1 MNQGLDTL
9 VNHLASLFERKREKR
24 QATIVGVERSEQSG
38 RQGYVT
44 AEIQRGQNSSYIQ
57 KIYVGDA
64 ASFTV
69 GDQYWIRGSG
79 NPVDP
84 DWQFGEAIKSR
95 NPTKGADVD
104 KPVIVLT
111 IPVATNP
118 DDGFSNPVGVGTE
131 QDLDANTGANAE
143 PQAIARIY
151 YRTIVPGTHS
161 VYDPSTYVTHVVP
174 QVRRVIDENWRTMPA
189 VAVWPSAAK
198 RLRLTAGIDD
208 NDLVAAVSD
217 DDGVPGDDWPI
228 GHYVY
233 WQIDGEIL
241 LAKVAID
248 GTMTILARGVE
259 GTTAVAHLANAAIL
273 LLTGMAV
280 LTGLDPGVN
289 HEVRVSAQ
297 TGHNQVGPPSV
308 SVAFVTWRR
317 TSIPGLTG
325 AQYLVEMRSNGFH
338 LEWTRPTDP
347 DTSNPHTGRLSYRIY
362 RNTTNAINGD
372 EKIVA
377 EGITGFSTDI
387 AATLWDVPA
396 TQADAYW
403 FGIEPY
409 DSFGNEGTI
418 LWEKDDTPPPAASF
432 SSWWITPMDLAIR
445 VSYSAIDDSSNVT
458 SDPGFLQFVL
468 YRATSTAGANETAI
482 GVFGG
487 PNDSSAS
494 TNYEPPL
501 DRAYYFQIA
510 SMDFAGNV
518 SPRTNTDSYWKI
530 GLPNVFVSVGVRNG
544 NFQVPNPRMRTVT
557 DAAITSAATTLTSAS
572 AGFTDADYGTLVKI
586 TGAAS
591 GGATYYGAITAV
603 TNGTTVTVTPAAGAT
618 VTGATAV
625 IGNFPNDWR
634 LAAGFPNDASYPG
647 TDTSKIP
654 ATWVIAYESTGGIA
668 GNRVLHITIPA
679 GNWTTGYALVIA
691 QKVVQPYARTHV
703 GATAGV
709 SVKVVNAGTSA
720 GVGLWI
726 VNQIYDDD
734 FGQTPQTPE
743 LSDSAFI
750 VISEDGAWHRQDLL
764 YDDDRQW
771 GNLYTGTTQRFA
783 IGITAV
789 GNSSGAVDVYIDDIT
804 NAYQ

>member
-174 QVRRVIDENWRTMPA
+174 QVRRVIDENWRQMPA

-198 RLRLTAGIDD
+198 RLRLVDPIDD
-208 NDLVAAVSD
+208 NDLAANVSD

-233 WQIDGEIL
+233 WQIDGEIV
-241 LAKVAID
+241 LAKVSIT
-248 GTMTILARGVE
+248 GVMTILTRGVE

-308 SVAFVTWRR
+308 SVAFVTWQR

-338 LEWTRPTDP
+338 LEWSRPTDP
-347 DTSNPHTGRLSYRIY
+347 ATLNPHTGRLSYRIY
-362 RNTTNAINGD
+362 RNTDDAIDGN

-396 TQADAYW
+396 TQATAYW

-418 LWEKDDTPPPAASF
+418 LWEKDDAPAPHPFHGAVTIWPTVDSV
-432 SSWWITPMDLAIR
+432 R
-445 VSYSAIDDSSNVT
+445 VHYDQSQDTGALPG
-458 SDPGFLQFVL
+458 DPGWGSELAL
-468 YRATSTAGANETAI
+468 YRATDTSGTGATDVKHFFAGATEYA
-482 GVFGG
+482 
-487 PNDSSAS
+487 
-494 TNYEPPL
+494 PPL
-501 DRAYYFQIA
+501 DQAYYYQVA
-510 SMDFAGNV
+510 SVDFAGNV
-518 SPRTNTDSYWKI
+518 STPINTDLYWRI
-530 GLPNVFVSVGVRNG
+530 AIPELLSQTGLRNG
-544 NFQVPNPRMRTVT
+544 SFQVPEGGARSVSDAELTESGADYRLNSATMTFTEADRGRIVRYTGTSSGTLYYLVIDRIMSATSVKLKLPPTAPDQGTGKTVSIDTNPVYWRFGTRPFKPGAGTPDASGYTQFAFETTGGISGNRVIRLRTVGAVT
-557 DAAITSAATTLTSAS
+557 APLILWQTLAIPFNVNRTTITLKWWMKAPATVTISNSLGIVEEFSDDYGQTSLGTEFLGVLSGAAPDGNWHEYTSSLAISTILAADPTTRTVIPGIYIETTSAS
-572 AGFTDADYGTLVKI
+572 GTKDI
-586 TGAAS
+586 
-591 GGATYYGAITAV
+591 
-603 TNGTTVTVTPAAGAT
+603 
-618 VTGATAV
+618 
-625 IGNFPNDWR
+625 
-634 LAAGFPNDASYPG
+634 
-647 TDTSKIP
+647 
-654 ATWVIAYESTGGIA
+654 
-668 GNRVLHITIPA
+668 
-679 GNWTTGYALVIA
+679 
-691 QKVVQPYARTHV
+691 
-703 GATAGV
+703 
-709 SVKVVNAGTSA
+709 
-720 GVGLWI
+720 
-726 VNQIYDDD
+726 
-734 FGQTPQTPE
+734 
-743 LSDSAFI
+743 
-750 VISEDGAWHRQDLL
+750 
-764 YDDDRQW
+764 
-771 GNLYTGTTQRFA
+771 
-783 IGITAV
+783 
-789 GNSSGAVDVYIDDIT
+789 YIDDVT
-804 NAYQ
+804 LTYS